1 MEELKEFI
9 FVYYLIF
16 FIIYSTI
23 IVTITKFSNLTK
35 GLLISVYLVVWVFV
49 GADLEPLSKKSSLF
63 IPIDEVFVG
72 ADLEPL
78 SKKSSLFIPI
88 DEVFVG
94 ADLEPLQQRKYIKY
108 IEKNLSGDQKEMY
121 HYIIKKLPLEER
133 KKFIKKLYFRLE
145 GEKDEK
151 IEDLVSNF

>member
-16 FIIYSTI
+16 FIIYS
-23 IVTITKFSNLTK
+23 IVIVSITKFSNLTK

-49 GADLEPLSKKSSLF
+49 GADLEPL
-63 IPIDEVFVG
+63 
-72 ADLEPL
+72 
-78 SKKSSLFIPI
+78 
-88 DEVFVG
+88 
-94 ADLEPLQQRKYIKY
+94 QQRKYIRY
-108 IEKNLSGDQKEMY
+108 IEKNLSEEQKEIY

-145 GEKDEK
+145 GEEDEK

>member
-35 GLLISVYLVVWVFV
+35 GLLISVYLVVW
-49 GADLEPLSKKSSLF
+49 
-63 IPIDEVFVG
+63 VFVG

-145 GEKDEK
+145 GEEDEK

>member
-49 GADLEPLSKKSSLF
+49 GADLEPL
-63 IPIDEVFVG
+63 
-72 ADLEPL
+72 
-78 SKKSSLFIPI
+78 
-88 DEVFVG
+88 
-94 ADLEPLQQRKYIKY
+94 QQRKYIRY
-108 IEKNLSGDQKEMY
+108 IEKNL
-121 HYIIKKLPLEER
+121 
-133 KKFIKKLYFRLE
+133 
-145 GEKDEK
+145 
-151 IEDLVSNF
+151 